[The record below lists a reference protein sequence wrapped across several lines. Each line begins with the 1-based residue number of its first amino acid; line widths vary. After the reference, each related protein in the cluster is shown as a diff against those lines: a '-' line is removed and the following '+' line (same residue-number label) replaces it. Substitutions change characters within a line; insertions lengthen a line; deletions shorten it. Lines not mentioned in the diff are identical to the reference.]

1 MTREEA
7 IEILEGLAVP
17 IHAEPAFDMAI
28 EALKAQADLQPNC
41 NELATDCISRQDA
54 IDHWRL
60 IIDATSTDS
69 RYNMGFVDG
78 LEFCISHLS
87 TMPSAQPKSEERTE
101 GSAQNVPKEDLIS
114 RKAAIDAV
122 KGLPTWWADAGGYY
136 GGAQPP
142 MTALLDPEDTVAA
155 IDNLPSVQPV
165 LDRTKISDLLE
176 KIYSI
181 QSVHLS
187 VEGVLA
193 RKDYCKQLWIELLGS
208 EAELPAWLM

>member
-87 TMPSAQPKSEERTE
+87 TMPSAQP
-101 GSAQNVPKEDLIS
+101 
-114 RKAAIDAV
+114 
-122 KGLPTWWADAGGYY
+122 
-136 GGAQPP
+136 
-142 MTALLDPEDTVAA
+142 
-155 IDNLPSVQPV
+155 V

-193 RKDYCKQLWIELLGS
+193 RKYYCKQLWMELFGN
-208 EAELPAWLM
+208 EDVPKWID